1 MTAPACEGVRAA
13 PAPAGLGRGLFA
25 ERAFSPGETLLAP
38 APVAVLERR
47 GLSPETARYAF
58 AWARGRRALA
68 FGLVSLC
75 NHADAPNA
83 RVEPSWEE
91 RTIRLTAAAPIAP
104 GEEIT
109 IAYARHP
116 WRDP

>member
-1 MTAPACEGVRAA
+1 MAPACGVRAA
-13 PAPAGLGRGLFA
+13 PTSTGLGRGLFA

-38 APVAVLERR
+38 CPVAVLER
-47 GLSPETARYAF
+47 GDLSAETARYAF
-58 AWARGRRALA
+58 AWARGRRAIA

-75 NHADAPNA
+75 NHADTPNA
-83 RVEPSWEE
+83 AVESDFDA
-91 RTIRLTAAAPIAP
+91 RTITLTAAAPIAP